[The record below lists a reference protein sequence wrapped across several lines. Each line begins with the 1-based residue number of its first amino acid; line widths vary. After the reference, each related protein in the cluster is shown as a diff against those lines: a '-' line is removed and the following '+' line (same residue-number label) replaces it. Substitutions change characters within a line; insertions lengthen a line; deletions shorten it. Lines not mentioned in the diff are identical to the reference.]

1 MSEKIEVVRSPSGHC
16 LVVNDIRV
24 FGGKI
29 HGVGAV
35 IHRFDVDSHLL
46 LKAINP
52 EYRAAISACH
62 NIPTATLEAGVV
74 GKMVEYFKLIKQ
86 LHEFCS
92 NHNFDNDKHL
102 NENCDKLD
110 GLNGR
115 IRDAKQEI
123 MKLLEESK

>member
-1 MSEKIEVVRSPSGHC
+1 MSERNKCGICHEA
-16 LVVNDIRV
+16 D
-24 FGGKI
+24 
-29 HGVGAV
+29 
-35 IHRFDVDSHLL
+35 
-46 LKAINP
+46 LKALIP
-52 EYRAAISACH
+52 VCDPCVTRVSVCVDACRS
-62 NIPTATLEAGVV
+62 IPTSALEAGVV
-74 GKMVEYFKLIKQ
+74 EMMVEYFKLIKQ
-86 LHEFCS
+86 LHEFCL